1 MSIKKT
7 RIHYPHIVKEYDSVE
22 QLISENGYTDFY
34 NEIIAGM
41 VAFGIDVDDETQYKE
56 ALSEDLFEAVSTVIF
71 ASEEA
76 YAEYEANTPEC
87 SPSTKAPIFIE
98 ESEDHI
104 L

>member
-87 SPSTKAPIFIE
+87 NPLTKAPIFIE